1 MDKIISAFY
10 IVGVLSALI
19 IAHEL
24 GHFIAAKMCKMNVQD
39 FSLFFGPRLFRI
51 GKWDGTEFNVRSIPL
66 GGYVKVA
73 GMEPEDLVIGA
84 NLPRPSMA
92 NGKPVTL
99 RGFTDEALAEIEVKN
114 LSDRILVVAE
124 GAVGTNFRL
133 TPEGKTQVEELLS
146 SASLHP
152 DERKYLQAIIAA
164 DGFRPSPNDFNQK
177 PLHQRAFMI
186 FSGPLFSFAFGYLIF
201 CVMGFTTGLPEE
213 SAAKALNVIST
224 VMAGKPADIA
234 GLKPGDKIVEING
247 KAISNW
253 EQIVAP
259 IRESPKI
266 PLSFKVNRNGSF
278 LSMAVTPSSVEGEV
292 TVDKKKVKKQIGQIG
307 ITPVPGPVILK
318 RYSISKSI
326 QRGTE
331 YSVFYVVSTLQA
343 FTKPKELNEGSG
355 GIIKISE
362 VIHESRKQGF
372 SRILAISASLSLGL
386 GIMNLIPIPL
396 LDGGHLLLLGIE
408 WIRRRKLTA
417 REVLTA
423 YAFGASI
430 ILMLFVWITF
440 KDIVQVIVP
449 MFKHKS

>member
-92 NGKPVTL
+92 SGKPVTL
-99 RGFTDEALAEIEVKN
+99 RGFTDEALTDIEVKN

-124 GAVGTNFRL
+124 GAVGTDFRL

-186 FSGPLFSFAFGYLIF
+186 FAGPLFSFAFGYLIF
-201 CVMGFTTGLPEE
+201 CVMGFTTGLPEDKPTG
-213 SAAKALNVIST
+213 KAPNIIGQV
-224 VMAGKPADIA
+224 VQGRPADNA
-234 GLKPGDKIVEING
+234 GIKPGDKIVEIDG
-247 KAISNW
+247 KPIVDW
-253 EQIVAP
+253 EGIVTP
-259 IRESPKI
+259 IRDSPNHPINLKI
-266 PLSFKVNRNGSF
+266 DRGGAKIAFT
-278 LSMAVTPSSVEGEV
+278 VTPASAEAEV
-292 TVDKKKVKKQIGQIG
+292 MVGKEKVKKMIGQIG
-307 ITPVPGPVILK
+307 IIADPGIFKKHSFLG
-318 RYSISKSI
+318 SIR
-326 QRGTE
+326 RGTE
-331 YSVFYVVSTLQA
+331 ISIFNVTSTLHA
-343 FTKPKELNEGSG
+343 FTKPKELNESSG
-355 GIIKISE
+355 GIIRISG
-362 VIHESRKQGF
+362 VIDQNRKQGIAATLF
-372 SRILAISASLSLGL
+372 TVASLSLGL
-386 GIMNLIPIPL
+386 AIMNLMPIPL
-396 LDGGHLLLLGIE
+396 LDGGHLLLLAIE
-408 WIRRRKLTA
+408 GIRRRKLTA

-430 ILMLFVWITF
+430 ILTLFVWITF